1 MIPCFI
7 TARTGS
13 KRLKRKH
20 FLPMSNDSIDV
31 ISHIVLRC
39 LHFSFAPVVCVPTG
53 DFDSFDHVP
62 CPVFEGDAE
71 NVEARLIECA
81 HQHNL
86 EAFHHLDGDDPF
98 FDEYAV
104 VDSWNA
110 AAMGLARV
118 MPSYNSQSGTGRVGT
133 TYNLRHKAQG
143 TRNLA
148 DRLENY
154 PWPQRLTLDYPED
167 YHLILAVD
175 RIVGGYM
182 APRRAVDELFVRN
195 SDLHKI
201 NWFHTPEW
209 KERQRHENNSIRNR

>member
-20 FLPMSNDSIDV
+20 FLLMSDGETDI

-39 LHFSFAPVVCVPTG
+39 LHFGFEPTVCVPVG
-53 DFDSFDHVP
+53 DLDSFDHVC
-62 CPVFEGDAE
+62 CPVFAGDPE
-71 NVEARLIECA
+71 NVETRLM
-81 HQHNL
+81 
-86 EAFHHLDGDDPF
+86 EAATLQSIQIFHHLDGDDPF

-118 MPSYNSQSGTGRVGT
+118 LPSYNSQSGSGRVGT
-133 TYNLRHKAQG
+133 TYNLHVKAAG
-143 TRNLA
+143 SRNLT

-175 RIVGGYM
+175 RMVGGYM
-182 APRRAVDELFVRN
+182 VPRRAVDELFVRN
-195 SDLHKI
+195 PQLHLI
-201 NWFHTPEW
+201 NWFRNADW
-209 KERQRHENNSIRNR
+209 KEKQRDENSVR